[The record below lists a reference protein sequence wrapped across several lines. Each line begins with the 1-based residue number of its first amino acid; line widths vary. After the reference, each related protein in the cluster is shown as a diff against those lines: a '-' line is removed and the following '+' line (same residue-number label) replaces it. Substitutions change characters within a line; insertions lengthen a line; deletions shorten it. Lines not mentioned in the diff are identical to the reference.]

1 MKLTNII
8 IISAVGASAALAL
21 QGCNMYGKFKMS
33 KQSELTAEYAQALQQ
48 EPDPMAFGNMTW
60 QQVFTDPV
68 LADLINQALQNN
80 TNLQNAKLNVD
91 IAHAQLKGARL
102 SFLPSVALAPNAS
115 VSHFENGPWTRSY
128 QIPLSVSWE
137 VDIFGRLLN
146 TKRAAK
152 ETLLQSQAYAQ
163 AVRSQI
169 ISAVANTY
177 YGIATLEQ
185 QLELSR
191 STAENW
197 KETVQVMRD
206 LKEAGRGTEVAV
218 VQSEAQ
224 YYGIQATITDLE
236 VSLNELNNTMSLLL
250 NVMPQTWAI
259 EPLSML
265 PMPQIH
271 RDAIPMRELAARPD
285 VQAAEHALAAA
296 YYTTAGARSAFY
308 PSLNITA
315 NGGFTN
321 MLGSM
326 IVNPGKFFLNLAG
339 QLTAP
344 LFSRGA
350 NIARLEAAK
359 AQQQQQLN
367 TFEYTLMS
375 ASAEVSN
382 AMTLY
387 QKSVEKQQ
395 LVNVQVADLSKAVDY
410 TKDLLKVGNTSTT
423 YLDVLTAQTNLL
435 GAQTSEITA
444 RNNQARAL
452 INLYQSLGGGR

>member
-8 IISAVGASAALAL
+8 IISAVGTCAALAL
-21 QGCNMYGKFKMS
+21 PGCNMYGNFKMS
-33 KQSELTAEYAQALQQ
+33 KQSELTAEYTEALRQA
-48 EPDPMAFGNMTW
+48 PDSMAFGNMAW

-68 LADLINQALQNN
+68 LADLINQALLNN

-102 SFLPSVALAPNAS
+102 SFLPSVALAPNGS
-115 VSHFENGPWTRSY
+115 VSHFENGGWTRSY

-146 TKRAAK
+146 SKRAAK
-152 ETLLQSQAYAQ
+152 ENMLQSQAYAQ

-169 ISAVANTY
+169 IGAVANTY

-197 KETVQVMRD
+197 KQTVQVMRD
-206 LKEAGRGTEVAV
+206 LKEAGRSTEVAV

-224 YYGIQATITDLE
+224 YYGILASITDLE
-236 VSLNELNNTMSLLL
+236 VSLNQLNNTMSLLL
-250 NVMPQTWAI
+250 NVMPQTWAV
-259 EPLSML
+259 EPLAML

-315 NGGFTN
+315 QGGFTN
-321 MLGSM
+321 LLGSM
-326 IVNPGKFFLNLAG
+326 VQNPGKFFLQLAG

-344 LFSRGA
+344 LFSRGQ
-350 NIARLEAAK
+350 NIANLKVAK
-359 AQQQQQLN
+359 LKQQQAMNNFEN
-367 TFEYTLMS
+367 TVLS
-375 ASAEVSN
+375 ASADVSDALSKYRN
-382 AMTLY
+382 NHEKREYVLK
-387 QKSVEKQQ
+387 QIESLEKSVEYTQE
-395 LVNVQVADLSKAVDY
+395 LLSLDQK
-410 TKDLLKVGNTSTT
+410 TT
-423 YLDVLTAQTNLL
+423 YLEVLTAQSSLL
-435 GAQTSEITA
+435 NAQMSSLSCWHNKVSACIS
-444 RNNQARAL
+444 
-452 INLYQSLGGGR
+452 LYQAVGGGRW

>member
-1 MKLTNII
+1 MKIQNYI
-8 IISAVGASAALAL
+8 IISAIAAGAAIGL
-21 QGCNMYGKFKMS
+21 QSCNMYGKSNMS
-33 KQSELTAEYAQALQQ
+33 KQSELTAEYTRALTDA
-48 EPDPMAFGNMTW
+48 PDPAAFGNLSW

-68 LADLINQALQNN
+68 LADLINQALANN

-91 IAHAQLKGARL
+91 IAHAQLKGAKL
-102 SFLPSVALAPNAS
+102 SFFPSVALAPNGA
-115 VSHFENGPWTRSY
+115 VSHFENGGWSRTY

-137 VDIFGRLLN
+137 VDLFGKLLN
-146 TKRAAK
+146 NKRAAK
-152 ETLLQSQAYAQ
+152 ENLLQSEAYAQ

-169 ISAVANTY
+169 IGAVANTY
-177 YGIATLEQ
+177 YGIATIEQ

-191 STAENW
+191 TTAATW
-197 KETVQVMRD
+197 KESVQTMRD
-206 LKEAGRGTEVAV
+206 LKTAGRANEVAV

-224 YYGIQATITDLE
+224 YYGILASITDLE
-236 VSLNELNNTMSLLL
+236 VTLEELNNTMSLLL
-250 NVMPQTWAI
+250 DVMPQTWSIA
-259 EPLSML
+259 PLSML
-265 PMPQIH
+265 PMPQIQ

-285 VQAAEHALAAA
+285 VRASEHALAAA
-296 YYTTAGARSAFY
+296 YYNTAGARSAFY

-321 MLGSM
+321 SLGSM
-326 IVNPGKFFLNLAG
+326 IMNPGKFFLNLAG

-359 AQQQQQLN
+359 AQQKQALN
-367 TFEYTLMS
+367 NFEYTLMS

-387 QKSVEKQQ
+387 QKSLKKQE
-395 LVNVQVADLSKAVDY
+395 LVNVQVGDLSKAVEY
-410 TKDLLKVGNTSTT
+410 TQELLQVGSSSTT
-423 YLDVLTAQTNLL
+423 YLDVLTAQTGLL
-435 GAQTSEITA
+435 NAQISEITA

>member
-1 MKLTNII
+1 M
-8 IISAVGASAALAL
+8 
-21 QGCNMYGKFKMS
+21 
-33 KQSELTAEYAQALQQ
+33 
-48 EPDPMAFGNMTW
+48 
-60 QQVFTDPV
+60 
-68 LADLINQALQNN
+68 
-80 TNLQNAKLNVD
+80 
-91 IAHAQLKGARL
+91 
-102 SFLPSVALAPNAS
+102 
-115 VSHFENGPWTRSY
+115 
-128 QIPLSVSWE
+128 
-137 VDIFGRLLN
+137 
-146 TKRAAK
+146 
-152 ETLLQSQAYAQ
+152 
-163 AVRSQI
+163 
-169 ISAVANTY
+169 
-177 YGIATLEQ
+177 
-185 QLELSR
+185 
-191 STAENW
+191 
-197 KETVQVMRD
+197 
-206 LKEAGRGTEVAV
+206 
-218 VQSEAQ
+218 
-224 YYGIQATITDLE
+224 
-236 VSLNELNNTMSLLL
+236 
-250 NVMPQTWAI
+250 
-259 EPLSML
+259 
-265 PMPQIH
+265 
-271 RDAIPMRELAARPD
+271 
-285 VQAAEHALAAA
+285 
-296 YYTTAGARSAFY
+296 GARSAFY

-410 TKDLLKVGNTSTT
+410 TQDLLKVGNTSTT